1 MPETLPVP
9 LTCEVPPGWQSAP
22 PEEVGAPH
30 AAFVAL
36 HLASRGSGFIPNIT
50 ISGRPR
56 EAAVDL
62 HELAD
67 ESLQRLRDTVGP
79 VELVKRTDVGPGFAQ
94 GLAGAAAVVQNVR
107 VYAQQNG
114 HPVQLCQSQVLLL
127 VEDVHRPDRYAEFEI
142 ALTARADQLDEVLDD
157 FQDFLHTV
165 RPVDPAAESGNEAGG
180 APAPGEEEA

>member
-50 ISGRPR
+50 LSGRPR
-56 EAAVDL
+56 ETAVDL

-67 ESLQRLRDTVGP
+67 ESLQRLRDTVGR

-94 GLAGAAAVVQNVR
+94 GLAGAAGVVQNLR
-107 VYAQQNG
+107 VYAHQNG
-114 HPVQLCQSQVLLL
+114 RPVQLCQSQVLLL
-127 VEDVHRPDRYAEFEI
+127 VEDINRPGRYAEFEI

-165 RPVDPAAESGNEAGG
+165 RPADPAAESGPEAGG
-180 APAPGEEEA
+180 APAPGEGGA